1 MHSYFNFSTSINK
14 HSLKQNYP
22 VKHQLG
28 SYYSLN
34 TWWTPKIKTW
44 VYK

>member
-1 MHSYFNFSTSINK
+1 MYSYFNFSTSINK

-28 SYYSLN
+28 S
-34 TWWTPKIKTW
+34 
-44 VYK
+44 